1 MNETTRSH
9 ETHSECASVGSTQAT
24 SASKRIAHPLFDP
37 GPPVVVYN
45 GSRRKGIKAENRR
58 LEREMA
64 EFASQLDRSELYMD
78 RISERERKE

>member
-1 MNETTRSH
+1 MSETTRSPR
-9 ETHSECASVGSTQAT
+9 TPSECANDASTQAT

-45 GSRRKGIKAENRR
+45 GSGRKGIKAENRR

-64 EFASQLDRSELYMD
+64 EFASQLDRSELYYD
-78 RISERERKE
+78 RLSEPKS

>member
-1 MNETTRSH
+1 MSETTPSPK
-9 ETHSECASVGSTQAT
+9 THSACANDASTRVT
-24 SASKRIAHPLFDP
+24 NASKPIAHPLFDP

-64 EFASQLDRSELYMD
+64 EFASQLDRSELYYD
-78 RISERERKE
+78 RISGRGS